1 MLAICNLI
9 KMLHS
14 TIHKCPLFLIEIGET
29 RCSSY
34 YQLKPNRRQ
43 VCLVDRE
50 IIGTLC
56 FTTQVFSGYAVK
68 SSNNRDD
75 ALNT

>member
-50 IIGTLC
+50 IIGT
-56 FTTQVFSGYAVK
+56 QVFSGYAVK